1 MILAINGILKGSV
14 IETVGISTL
23 GLVLYL
29 DASNPLSYPGT
40 GNIWNDLSPANNDG
54 TLVTPTYNASGGGSF
69 SFLPNT
75 DYVDCGT
82 GISAL
87 NMQQLTIS
95 FWIRPGTIT
104 STNEDYLFALD
115 TTIGTSVY
123 YGIGIGLGNFSSNAY
138 SISSSVGD
146 GVFIYS
152 NNRRSTETNDR
163 VVIKDVW
170 QMMTFVYTSAQ
181 SVKVYRNGVEITNLS
196 TSGNYFGTTIGS
208 SYGAGRTRIAHRWGG
223 VTYSNSF
230 NGFMNDVIVY
240 SRALTQDE
248 VVNTHNIQ
256 SIKYL

>member
-1 MILAINGILKGSV
+1 MAILVFSESSNDIQD
-14 IETVGISTL
+14 ISME

-29 DASNPLSYPGT
+29 DASNTASYSGS

-54 TLVTPTYNASGGGSF
+54 TLVTPTYNASGSGSF

-95 FWIRPGTIT
+95 FWIRPRTIT

-115 TTIGTSVY
+115 TTIGNGVY
-123 YGIGIGLGNFSSNAY
+123 YGIGIALGNFSSNAY
-138 SISSSVGD
+138 NISTSAGD
-146 GVFIYS
+146 GVFRFS
-152 NNRRSTETNDR
+152 NNRRSTETIDR

-181 SVKVYRNGVEITNLS
+181 SVKVYRNGVELTNLS
-196 TSGNYFGTTIGS
+196 TSGSYFGTTIGS

-223 VTYSNSF
+223 VGYSNSF

-240 SRALTQDE
+240 SRALPQAE
-248 VVNTHNIQ
+248 VLSIYNIK
-256 SIKYL
+256 SSKYL